1 MDWWWKNACEIASL
15 GMGEDGKSIH
25 SAFIYARTRER
36 RAVFRKACAF
46 SGKGHDRDVCLLHH
60 PHLLAYSLQIGR
72 L

>member
-1 MDWWWKNACEIASL
+1 MKHQEVRMENP
-15 GMGEDGKSIH
+15 SIPYLYIR
-25 SAFIYARTRER
+25 AYANETRS
-36 RAVFRKACAF
+36 VFRKACAF

>member
-1 MDWWWKNACEIASL
+1 MNGVRMENSSTPL
-15 GMGEDGKSIH
+15 Y
-25 SAFIYARTRER
+25 IYARTRER

-46 SGKGHDRDVCLLHH
+46 SGKGHDRDVCLLLH